1 MDSTDVLVLQR
12 RARTRY
18 ELARLRAATLGML
31 PLALVVALA
40 LCFTARPASTLGFGL
55 AAAAVGV
62 VLLWYGRDPQ
72 RAVLPGTAA
81 GLVPLALSLCANQ
94 IHHCGSDG
102 CSSLCAPACTL
113 GGMVAGL
120 AVGVAAGKRAAGI
133 WFWLPA
139 SGMALLTGSM
149 GCTCVGYSGVLG
161 LAFGFALGLVP
172 GLLHRPAAEK
182 SP

>member
-1 MDSTDVLVLQR
+1 MDSTEILALQR

-18 ELARLRAATLGML
+18 EVARLRAAILGVL
-31 PLALVVALA
+31 PLTLVAALA
-40 LCFTARPASTLGFGL
+40 LCFTARPSSTLGFGL
-55 AAAAVGV
+55 AAAAVTV
-62 VLLWYGRDPQ
+62 VLLWYGREPQ

-102 CSSLCAPACTL
+102 CSSFCAPACTL
-113 GGMVAGL
+113 GGLIAGL
-120 AVGVAAGKRAAGI
+120 AVACIAGRRRAGV

-149 GCTCVGYSGVLG
+149 GCTCVGYSGLLG
-161 LAFGFALGLVP
+161 LAFGFAVGLVP
-172 GLLHRPAAEK
+172 GLLGGSSRQK
-182 SP
+182 SA